1 MSLNETVLAL
11 NSTQESL
18 ALKSWQVGDIL
29 LYLIYILLAFAYF
42 GTVIPSIVGLIPI
55 YFSKACILVI
65 FMIDGIA
72 KLFPLVFVPTS
83 EAYIWTSKNW
93 GANCFRRI
101 LIEILINCIY
111 ILTQQLPAV
120 NWISNLL
127 PLGLSLYNLTSIST
141 Q

>member
-1 MSLNETVLAL
+1 MS
-11 NSTQESL
+11 SDGS
-18 ALKSWQVGDIL
+18 L
-29 LYLIYILLAFAYF
+29 LYSSYTNEDQVKASWTVGNPLFIVVFYILTYASTAVPSFA
-42 GTVIPSIVGLIPI
+42 GLIPI
-55 YFSKACILVI
+55 YFFKTCILV
-65 FMIDGIA
+65 M
-72 KLFPLVFVPTS
+72 LVFDAIYQYVTLKFHTVS

-101 LIEILINCIY
+101 LIEILINFLY

-120 NWISNLL
+120 NWISNLI